1 MIKISKTEQYSLVS
15 NQIQDIVNDLKKDLN
30 RLKNELNKK
39 WAIKSILQS
48 RIND

>member
-1 MIKISKTEQYSLVS
+1 MIKISKIEQYNLVS

-39 WAIKSILQS
+39 WAIKSILPS

>member
-1 MIKISKTEQYSLVS
+1 MIKISKTEQYTLVS

-30 RLKNELNKK
+30 GLKNELNRK

-48 RIND
+48 ILDY

>member
-1 MIKISKTEQYSLVS
+1 MIKISKIEQYNLVS

-39 WAIKSILQS
+39 WA
-48 RIND
+48 N